1 MSDSVRT
8 EKVADRRKDARE
20 KIELGGLLVKAGLR
34 KESKAA
40 LYGGI
45 LELAE
50 SLKNADEKKR
60 LEAKGRTALK
70 GS

>member
-34 KESKAA
+34 NADKGF
-40 LYGGI
+40 LYGMI
-45 LELAE
+45 LEGAE
-50 SLKNADEKKR
+50 
-60 LEAKGRTALK
+60 ALK
-70 GS
+70 DTTEKQRLTAIGRDKLKS

>member
-34 KESKAA
+34 DADKAF
-40 LYGGI
+40 LYGMI
-45 LELAE
+45 LEGAK
-50 SLKNADEKKR
+50 SLNDHSEKQR
-60 LEAKGRTALK
+60 LTALGRK
-70 GS
+70 HLKE

>member
-34 KESKAA
+34 NADKAF
-40 LYGGI
+40 LYGMI
-45 LELAE
+45 LEGSEALNDA
-50 SLKNADEKKR
+50 NEKKR
-60 LEAKGRTALK
+60 LTALGRQHLK
-70 GS
+70 A

>member
-34 KESKAA
+34 AESKAA

-45 LELAE
+45 MELAE
-50 SLKNADEKKR
+50 SMKDADEKKR
-60 LEAKGRTALK
+60 LEAKGRPALK

>member
-34 KESKAA
+34 NADKAFLYGMILEGSKA
-40 LYGGI
+40 LDNISEMQRLRTLGQKH
-45 LELAE
+45 
-50 SLKNADEKKR
+50 LKE
-60 LEAKGRTALK
+60 
-70 GS
+70 